1 LQSDTLSQFATI
13 CQSRSIDHRAC
24 PQRLDQPPHGAEWPA
39 YAVTGSPEPQAQ
51 VWYSSCLGTTE
62 DVSILIRQRYLGIV
76 ENRTM
81 SSSKTRLI
89 LLLLCMT
96 MVTALLCPGHTAPPV
111 PDPTAPFEHHHGS
124 LPHAIAHVFCPL
136 AVLPADALLRVFSL
150 ALRIALDALLLAS
163 AAFVF
168 LPFIPP
174 RLLPVGCARLECAL
188 AS

>member
-1 LQSDTLSQFATI
+1 MSP
-13 CQSRSIDHRAC
+13 SRI
-24 PQRLDQPPHGAEWPA
+24 
-39 YAVTGSPEPQAQ
+39 
-51 VWYSSCLGTTE
+51 
-62 DVSILIRQRYLGIV
+62 
-76 ENRTM
+76 
-81 SSSKTRLI
+81 RLI

-150 ALRIALDALLLAS
+150 ALWIALEALLLAS

-174 RLLPVGCARLECAL
+174 RLLPVGCARPECAL